1 MDSLYGWS
9 ACTTGISG
17 WVRCIPYISKPQLI
31 RDKGGMLRHAPAL
44 PHATIKPREIRPCG
58 RRTAAYNYVVS
69 GRRIFSNENGFSDC
83 MPTGDV
89 CDPSGGGEGNSAGSW
104 FNVSLSFIFSIAG
117 VTWEDDGGSSDSQ
130 ICVDITVPSFFV
142 LYIVLGVTTCA
153 ESTSPTIIGPVAL
166 LRFVFL
172 WLDMGVKMK

>member
-1 MDSLYGWS
+1 MNKYTPTSLNSARRKYHRTIPTFYAMKWILYGWS
-9 ACTTGISG
+9 AYTTGISG

-31 RDKGGMLRHAPAL
+31 CDKGGMLRHAPAL

-117 VTWEDDGGSSDSQ
+117 VT
-130 ICVDITVPSFFV
+130 
-142 LYIVLGVTTCA
+142 
-153 ESTSPTIIGPVAL
+153 
-166 LRFVFL
+166 
-172 WLDMGVKMK
+172 

>member
-1 MDSLYGWS
+1 MNHSNILCDEMNSLYGWS

-31 RDKGGMLRHAPAL
+31 RDKGGMLRHAPACSGMLRHAPAL

-83 MPTGDV
+83 MPTENV

-117 VTWEDDGGSSDSQ
+117 VT
-130 ICVDITVPSFFV
+130 
-142 LYIVLGVTTCA
+142 
-153 ESTSPTIIGPVAL
+153 
-166 LRFVFL
+166 
-172 WLDMGVKMK
+172 